1 MKNILLA
8 TTALVMTAGMA
19 SAEVTFS
26 GDARLGYKNVESSVV
41 GDDVQYRTRIKASA
55 SGTADNG
62 MTYSV
67 ALRFRDTN
75 QTGDVQSNSV
85 TVGGAFGSL
94 SVGSESSAAEYAVG
108 DLAAVGW
115 ANAANESAFTAGAEA
130 IYAYSAGDLSIYG
143 SVGAPG
149 TEITSA
155 GVSYSMNGINVAV
168 ATEDTSAIRTTW
180 AAVSTSMLGATVKVI
195 ASDSDVGSTSTA
207 VDTSVG
213 GSVAYTSGAVTLSG
227 LYKTTTTG
235 ADVTTTKS
243 GGGVSYAM
251 GGGMTLVAGTTTSS
265 KITTNSIGINLS
277 F

>member
-26 GDARLGYKNVESSVV
+26 GDARLGYSNVENTVV
-41 GDDVQYRTRIKASA
+41 GNDVQYRTRIKASA

-62 MTYSV
+62 MTYSTS
-67 ALRFRDTN
+67 LRFLDSN
-75 QTGDVQSNSV
+75 QAGSVGTTSV

-115 ANAANESAFTAGAEA
+115 ANAANETAFTTGAEA
-130 IYAYSAGDLSIYG
+130 IYAYSAGDLSFYG

-168 ATEDTSAIRTTW
+168 ATEDTSVIRTTW
-180 AAVSTSMLGATVKVI
+180 AAVSASVLGATVKVI
-195 ASDSDVGSTSTA
+195 AGDSNVGATSTA
-207 VDTSVG
+207 VDTTTG
-213 GSVAYTSGAVTLSG
+213 ASVAYTSGDVTLSG
-227 LYKTTTTG
+227 MYASVTTG
-235 ADVTTTKS
+235 ADVTTNSS
-243 GGGVSYAM
+243 GVGLSYAM
-251 GGGMTLVAGTTTSS
+251 GGGMTLVAGTTTTATV
-265 KITTNSIGINLS
+265 TTNSVGINLS

>member
-26 GDARLGYKNVESSVV
+26 GDARLGYSNVENTVV

-62 MTYSV
+62 MTYSTS
-67 ALRFRDTN
+67 LRFLDAN
-75 QTGDVQSNSV
+75 QTGSVGTTSV

-115 ANAANESAFTAGAEA
+115 ANAANETAFTTGAEA
-130 IYAYSAGDLSIYG
+130 IYAYSAGDLSFYG

-168 ATEDTSAIRTTW
+168 ATEDTSVIRTTW
-180 AAVSTSMLGATVKVI
+180 AAVSASVLGATVKVI
-195 ASDSDVGSTSTA
+195 AGDSNVGSTSTA
-207 VDTSVG
+207 VDTTTG
-213 GSVAYTSGAVTLSG
+213 GSVAYTSGDVTLSG
-227 LYKTTTTG
+227 MYSSVTTG
-235 ADVTTTKS
+235 ADVTTNSS
-243 GGGVSYAM
+243 GVGLSYAM
-251 GGGMTLVAGTTTSS
+251 GGGMTLVAGTSTTATV
-265 KITTNSIGINLS
+265 TTNSVGINLS